1 MGRAWQGDA
10 LCRSGRMNW
19 TCERLS
25 LLQSLAQPPRACLM
39 PHSDCVFC
47 AIAAGKIPGEIL
59 YRTAHVMVLLDA
71 FPLRPGHALVIPFQ
85 HAEFIE
91 DLPAEVREDLILQGA
106 KLSRAA
112 IRGGFGTPA
121 THWLL
126 NNGRAA
132 SQHVQHVHLHIIPR
146 SGGDGLAMGWQF
158 FTRFLNPLA
167 RIGRRPRLQVQAE
180 RWRQALRNM
189 A

>member
-1 MGRAWQGDA
+1 M
-10 LCRSGRMNW
+10 SK
-19 TCERLS
+19 
-25 LLQSLAQPPRACLM
+25 
-39 PHSDCVFC
+39 HSNCIFC
-47 AIAAGKIPGEIL
+47 AIAAGKIPGEIV
-59 YRTAHVMVLLDA
+59 YKTQHNMVLLDA
-71 FPLRPGHALVIPFQ
+71 FPFRPGHVLVIPFQ

-91 DLPAEVREDLILQGA
+91 DLPAAVRDDLILQGA
-106 KLSRAA
+106 RLSRAA

-158 FTRFLNPLA
+158 FTRFLNPFAAL
-167 RIGRRPRLQVQAE
+167 GRAQRLKTQAE
-180 RWRQALRNM
+180 RWRLALAQLPAVNN
-189 A
+189 

>member
-1 MGRAWQGDA
+1 MSKHAN
-10 LCRSGRMNW
+10 CI
-19 TCERLS
+19 
-25 LLQSLAQPPRACLM
+25 
-39 PHSDCVFC
+39 FC
-47 AIAAGKIPGEIL
+47 AIAAGKIPGEII
-59 YRTAHVMVLLDA
+59 YKTEQVMVLLDA
-71 FPLRPGHALVIPFQ
+71 FPLRPGHLLVIPLQ

-91 DLPAEVREDLILQGA
+91 DLPAAVRDDLILQGA

-126 NNGRAA
+126 NNGKAA

-158 FTRFLNPLA
+158 FTRFLNPFA
-167 RIGRRPRLQVQAE
+167 AVGRAQRLKAQAE
-180 RWRQALRNM
+180 RWRLALAQLPAADN
-189 A
+189 